1 MRPALEAHLGSRQ
14 VSRVIYGSII
24 GLALVVGLEVHPPP
38 TAAVIAS
45 LLATAVAVGLAEL
58 YSEIVGTETRT
69 RHRINRGEL
78 AEMWDDALAVG
89 FGIAFPAV
97 FFVLAA
103 IGVLKLD
110 TAFTVSRWSGIGLI
124 GFYAYI
130 AGRLA
135 GESRPRALLQAAAVA
150 GVGGALVAIKAL
162 IH

>member
-1 MRPALEAHLGSRQ
+1 
-14 VSRVIYGSII
+14 V
-24 GLALVVGLEVHPPP
+24 
-38 TAAVIAS
+38 AS

-69 RHRINRGEL
+69 HHRINRGEF
-78 AEMWDDALAVG
+78 AEMWDDAVAVG

-103 IGVLKLD
+103 LDVLKLD
-110 TAFTVSRWSGIGLI
+110 TAFTISRWSGIGLI
-124 GFYAYI
+124 GFYAFV

-135 GESRPRALLQAAAVA
+135 GETWMRALLQALAVAAVG
-150 GVGGALVAIKAL
+150 GVLVAVKAL